1 MAQEPRHRG
10 HDPAREFVACALY
23 VDLVILAGLAVVP
36 VTHLPAGPEVAA
48 VILGSAAGLLAA
60 HWLSFR
66 LAVQATTDGTW
77 HAADREA
84 FVAQLAGGLC
94 VALAGAAPFLLLS
107 EPVAVR
113 AAVLLLAA
121 PPAAAGLVI
130 GRLRGRSWPIS
141 LGMAL
146 VALAAAVAVVVL
158 KARAGH

>member
-1 MAQEPRHRG
+1 MAEEPTAHE
-10 HDPAREFVACALY
+10 HHPAREFVACALY
-23 VDLVILAGLAVVP
+23 LDVVLLGGLAVVP
-36 VTHLPAGPEVAA
+36 STHLPAGPTVAA

-84 FVAQLAGGLC
+84 FVAQLAGGLG
-94 VALAGAAPFLLLS
+94 VALAGAAPFLVLS
-107 EPVAVR
+107 GPAAVR
-113 AAVLLLAA
+113 AAVLVLAA

-130 GRLRGRSWPIS
+130 GRLRGHSWPVS

-146 VALAAAVAVVVL
+146 VALAAAVAVVAL
-158 KARAGH
+158 KARTGH